1 MTEKMDEL
9 RSKAEIIAEATG
21 RTTEAV
27 LEDLLDDGVVN
38 LSNEDKR
45 DKDLVAQLKEAA
57 ELIATVQNISAEV
70 SANTVL
76 NGGDNSTEVKVET
89 TLEGDIVDRA
99 LESVQRKAEKI
110 KMIIAIVAPIL
121 LLLTGGVGLD
131 YFMDNND
138 SSESPDDIYIE
149 EIWGCTVMDA
159 ENYDPM
165 ATDDDG
171 SCYWDDNNGGGG
183 GPPDCEPDWWW
194 KDESIFDHDHD
205 GQGFN
210 NDLRVQVTFRDLN
223 QCNIHMNNGY
233 FEIMVGEEDRILE
246 YNFHDEFTINEHY
259 LNLPAGDYYV
269 TVSYYTYDNSMWN
282 GPETWVTME
291 SEPTC
296 VTDLIHKEAELYL
309 IGGNELEVAMIIQS
323 NNDCESEVDFMF
335 SLYHNDTYQSTVE
348 YGVLPLFTV
357 SGTGEYRITMA
368 HSDWK
373 NLEEG
378 LWNLETRFYT
388 ESDGEVCC
396 IMTNKV
402 EVKSDSE

>member
-171 SCYWDDNNGGGG
+171 SCYWDDNNGGR
-183 GPPDCEPDWWW
+183 WWTAR
-194 KDESIFDHDHD
+194 
-205 GQGFN
+205 
-210 NDLRVQVTFRDLN
+210 LRT
-223 QCNIHMNNGY
+223 
-233 FEIMVGEEDRILE
+233 
-246 YNFHDEFTINEHY
+246 
-259 LNLPAGDYYV
+259 
-269 TVSYYTYDNSMWN
+269 
-282 GPETWVTME
+282 
-291 SEPTC
+291 
-296 VTDLIHKEAELYL
+296 
-309 IGGNELEVAMIIQS
+309 
-323 NNDCESEVDFMF
+323 
-335 SLYHNDTYQSTVE
+335 
-348 YGVLPLFTV
+348 
-357 SGTGEYRITMA
+357 
-368 HSDWK
+368 
-373 NLEEG
+373 
-378 LWNLETRFYT
+378 
-388 ESDGEVCC
+388 
-396 IMTNKV
+396 
-402 EVKSDSE
+402 